1 MSRTLLVGEPGT
13 VIHVS
18 VGPCV
23 AGKIDIES
31 AAERMALIVIQEETL
46 LGRRKIGQSTVDC
59 SEALRILMRV
69 GAMKLYAAEYAWRF
83 YRRLG
88 PANTHT
94 INSEREKDIGIT
106 HGVVIEKVCG
116 AGSKVVHVQSPSPDR
131 NRHTELTLFV
141 AFAVQWNKTEPLIE
155 NKLEKR
161 PRDCRQW
168 WSFVE
173 PSVKSAQSPVEFR
186 DRNRGAHS
194 WTCSIFR

>member
-1 MSRTLLVGEPGT
+1 MGWTLLVGEPRT

-18 VGPCV
+18 IGPCV
-23 AGKIDIES
+23 AGKIDIEA
-31 AAERMALIVIQEETL
+31 AAERMALIVIQKETL
-46 LGRRKIGQSTVDC
+46 LGRRKIGQSTVYR
-59 SEALRILMRV
+59 SETFRVLMRI
-69 GAMKLYAAEYAWRF
+69 GAVKLYAAEYAWRF
-83 YRRLG
+83 YRRLRTT
-88 PANTHT
+88 NTYT
-94 INSEREKDIGIT
+94 IDGEREKDIGIT

-116 AGSKVVHVQSPSPDR
+116 AGSKVVHVQGPSSDW

-186 DRNRGAHS
+186 DRNR
-194 WTCSIFR
+194 